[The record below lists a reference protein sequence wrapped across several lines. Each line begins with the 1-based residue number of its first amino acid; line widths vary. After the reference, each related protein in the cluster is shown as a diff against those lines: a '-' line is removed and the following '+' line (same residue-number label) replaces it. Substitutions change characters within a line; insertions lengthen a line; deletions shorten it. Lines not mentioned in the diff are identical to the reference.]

1 MSRVSLEEAVARLA
15 AGEVV
20 ALPTETVY
28 GLAADALDPRAL
40 ARIYATKGRP
50 ADHPLILHGVAPG
63 RPGPGALGY
72 GGPDPRA
79 DELARR
85 FWPGPLTLVLLRTAV
100 VPLVLTGGH
109 DTVAVRAPAHPLFEE
124 VLRRLGRPLAAP
136 SANPFGRVS
145 PTTAGHVLADW
156 PELPV
161 LDGGECRVGVES
173 TILDLSGDNPAL
185 LRPGGVPVEAIEAVI
200 GPVVR
205 GGDTAAPGTLPS
217 HYAPRAEVLV
227 VDDVSTHVSRLRA
240 AGRRVGVIE
249 AEPAERYAAHLYQ
262 RLRALDA
269 EGVEV
274 IVAAAIPEVGL
285 GVAVMDRLRR
295 AAAARP
301 TEG

>member
-124 VLRRLGRPLAAP
+124 VLRRLVILLDPSNPPCASVEGAPARRCVGAKGRP
-136 SANPFGRVS
+136 R
-145 PTTAGHVLADW
+145 AGA
-156 PELPV
+156 E
-161 LDGGECRVGVES
+161 E
-173 TILDLSGDNPAL
+173 
-185 LRPGGVPVEAIEAVI
+185 EAIHRLGSRAV
-200 GPVVR
+200 
-205 GGDTAAPGTLPS
+205 
-217 HYAPRAEVLV
+217 
-227 VDDVSTHVSRLRA
+227 
-240 AGRRVGVIE
+240 
-249 AEPAERYAAHLYQ
+249 
-262 RLRALDA
+262 
-269 EGVEV
+269 
-274 IVAAAIPEVGL
+274 
-285 GVAVMDRLRR
+285 
-295 AAAARP
+295 
-301 TEG
+301 